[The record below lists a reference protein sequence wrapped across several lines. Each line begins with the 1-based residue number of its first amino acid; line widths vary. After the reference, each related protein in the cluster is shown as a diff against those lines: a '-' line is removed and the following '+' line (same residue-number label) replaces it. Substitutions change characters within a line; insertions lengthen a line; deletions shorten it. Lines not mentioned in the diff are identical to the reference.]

1 MSENV
6 KQSKLNI
13 LTNGLVKENPSLRLV
28 LGTCPTLAVTTL
40 AVNGVGMGLAA
51 TFVLIC
57 SNIVISA
64 LRKVIPDK
72 VRLPAFITIIATF
85 VTILQMLVKA
95 FLPSLDTALGIYL
108 PLIVVNCIILGRA
121 EMFASKHGVFESALD
136 GLGMGLGFTLTLVL
150 MGTVRELLGAGSI
163 FGIHVMPANV
173 DPITVFID
181 VYKRQMKSMTTD
193 GTNLLLARRSGE
205 ARRALWLT
213 LAVNEQLTDGVR
225 PRDLPADWF
234 RLGPP
239 APEDDPL
246 VAGVKSLVPMRCLL
260 YTSRCV

>member
-95 FLPSLDTALGIYL
+95 FLPDLDTALGIYL
-108 PLIVVNCIILGRA
+108 PLIVVNCIILGL
-121 EMFASKHGVFESALD
+121 SL
-136 GLGMGLGFTLTLVL
+136 
-150 MGTVRELLGAGSI
+150 
-163 FGIHVMPANV
+163 IH
-173 DPITVFID
+173 I
-181 VYKRQMKSMTTD
+181 
-193 GTNLLLARRSGE
+193 
-205 ARRALWLT
+205 
-213 LAVNEQLTDGVR
+213 
-225 PRDLPADWF
+225 
-234 RLGPP
+234 
-239 APEDDPL
+239 
-246 VAGVKSLVPMRCLL
+246 
-260 YTSRCV
+260 